1 METAV
6 PNRWISRNPAMA
18 PHNSRT
24 RYCSWRVSARID
36 ARLLLRMV
44 AYVAGLRKRFGVASV
59 ESVNAAA

>member
-1 METAV
+1 
-6 PNRWISRNPAMA
+6 MA